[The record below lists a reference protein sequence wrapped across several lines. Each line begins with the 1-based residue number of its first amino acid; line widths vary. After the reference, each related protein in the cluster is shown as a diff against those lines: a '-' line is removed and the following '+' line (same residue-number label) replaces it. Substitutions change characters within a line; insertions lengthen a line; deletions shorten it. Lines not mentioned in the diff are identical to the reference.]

1 MKILAIQ
8 KINEKKEYLVNRMMR
23 NKERYNKGEIDI
35 DLLTVRFRRYQNEYK
50 GFVNAMLEFGL
61 ITNKEAQ
68 DTLESMFSVLNSI
81 MWN

>member
-1 MKILAIQ
+1 MKTLAIQ

-68 DTLESMFSVLNSI
+68 DTLESMFSVLISI